1 MPRDPDRDDL
11 AKVLDLIR
19 QLESILTDAGE
30 QTK

>member
-11 AKVLDLIR
+11 ANVLDLI
-19 QLESILTDAGE
+19 QHLESILTDAGE